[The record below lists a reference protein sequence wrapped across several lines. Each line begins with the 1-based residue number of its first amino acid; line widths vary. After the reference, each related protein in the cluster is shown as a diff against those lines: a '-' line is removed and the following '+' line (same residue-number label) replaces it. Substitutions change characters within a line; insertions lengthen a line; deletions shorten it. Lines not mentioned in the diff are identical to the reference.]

1 MKFGIVRK
9 WCEINDTDM
18 VGRPDVKIVFPFLK
32 MIEELAEIGEGA
44 VIPEILSPDLQLDI
58 DDRFA
63 VEQICVSTFP
73 NAMGLENAGD
83 NIYQVTA
90 SSGALPLLISRR
102 VVQVPSQAVDLSQ
115 EFTNMITTQRGFQAN
130 SRIITTSDTLLEE
143 LINLKR

>member
-1 MKFGIVRK
+1 MKFEIVRK

-32 MIEELAEIGEGA
+32 MIEEPAEIREEA

-58 DDRFA
+58 DDCFA

-90 SSGALPLLISRR
+90 SSGDPALVDIKASGTGSITSGRPLTGVYEYDYHTERFPGQQPYHYNFRYL
-102 VVQVPSQAVDLSQ
+102 
-115 EFTNMITTQRGFQAN
+115 T
-130 SRIITTSDTLLEE
+130 
-143 LINLKR
+143 